1 MHKTPKNR
9 PKLKVTHALNT
20 GGNKTKKT
28 KRKGCGMEVA
38 GKVRFDIVKRD
49 VKNGVL

>member
-20 GGNKTKKT
+20 GDNKTKNS
-28 KRKGCGMEVA
+28 KRQGCGMEVA
-38 GKVRFDIVKRD
+38 GKVSFDSVKRD